1 MSVLNSREGS
11 YDPQTALLKIMSK
24 RNQFMPA
31 FLSGIHKSAETKFYY
46 YENVPNQQGPIM
58 VTPRGRQLT
67 GNPKR
72 VHRYQSGTVIPA
84 EDHSYQH
91 RKLYEGVRRGEVF
104 FVVVF
109 NLGPWL
115 LVVFLLS

>member
-31 FLSGIHKSAETKFYY
+31 YLSGIHKSAETKFYY

-104 FVVVF
+104 FVVVV
-109 NLGPWL
+109 NLGP
-115 LVVFLLS
+115 